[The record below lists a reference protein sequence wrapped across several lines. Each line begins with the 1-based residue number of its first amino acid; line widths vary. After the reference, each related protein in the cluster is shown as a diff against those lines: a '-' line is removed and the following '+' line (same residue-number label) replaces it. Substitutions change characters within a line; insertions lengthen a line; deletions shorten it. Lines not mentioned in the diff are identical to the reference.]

1 MMEKEGGMMEKEGGM
16 MEKEGGMIEKTIW
29 NKDMYCSKF

>member
-1 MMEKEGGMMEKEGGM
+1 MMEKEGGM